1 MKRHAQDPNPNGDTS
16 LDDARAATGDDHD
29 EPVTTPRYRSIY
41 QALLDQIRR
50 GAYPVGSLLPPEVA
64 LCRQFGASRHTV
76 REAIRILSEDGIVTR
91 RAGVGTRVEATK
103 SSTRYTQQISRL
115 SDLFEYINHA
125 TLHVRTARMARVSA
139 RTAERLS
146 CAPGSA
152 WLRIIAIKSLQDES
166 APVAHSEVYVHP
178 DYSAV
183 RSDVGKVKMPLSLLI
198 ERKFSQRIHEV
209 RQEFS
214 ATAIAGETARA
225 LKVRAGSPGFVI
237 TRKYYGAGE
246 ALMLVTI
253 TTFPYRKMK
262 YSMSLQF
269 T

>member
-1 MKRHAQDPNPNGDTS
+1 MKRQAQDTHPTNAGS
-16 LDDARAATGDDHD
+16 GDDAGAEPDQGQG
-29 EPVTTPRYRSIY
+29 EPVATPLYRSIY

-50 GAYPVGSLLPPEVA
+50 GTYPVGSLLPPEVE

-76 REAIRILSEDGIVTR
+76 REAIRILSEDGIVSR
-91 RAGVGTRVEATK
+91 RAGVGTRVETTK

-115 SDLFEYINHA
+115 SDLFEYISHA
-125 TLHVRTARMARVSA
+125 TLHVRTARMLRVSA
-139 RTAERLS
+139 RTAERLTCDS
-146 CAPGSA
+146 GSA
-152 WLRIIAIKSLQDES
+152 WLRIIAIKSLQDE
-166 APVAHSEVYVHP
+166 AKPVAYSEVYVHP

-183 RSDVGKVKMPLSLLI
+183 RSDVGKVKLPLSLLI

-214 ATAIAGETARA
+214 ATAVAGETARE
-225 LKVRAGSPGFVI
+225 LKVATGSPGFVI
-237 TRKYYGAGE
+237 TRKYYGASQT
-246 ALMLVTI
+246 LMLVTI

-269 T
+269 A